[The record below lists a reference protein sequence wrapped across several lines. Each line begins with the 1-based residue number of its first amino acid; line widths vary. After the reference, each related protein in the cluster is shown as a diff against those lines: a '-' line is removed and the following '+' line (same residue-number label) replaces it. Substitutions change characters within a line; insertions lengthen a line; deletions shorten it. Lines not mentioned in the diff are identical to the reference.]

1 MAILYRK
8 YRPGNWEEVV
18 NQNHIKITL
27 TQEIAGNKTAHAY
40 LFSGPRG
47 VGKTTIARVLAK
59 SVNCEKLQ
67 SGKYEPCG
75 KCARCEEIL
84 AGRSLDIIEIDAASH
99 TGVDNVR
106 ENIIAA
112 ARVASSRAKYKVF
125 IIDEI
130 HMLSI
135 SAFNALLKTLEEPP
149 QNVIFILCTTE
160 VHKIPA
166 TIISRCERFDF
177 KRISVSDQVKKLSY
191 IIRKENIKISKEIL
205 ESVARHSEGH
215 MRDAESLLGQIIAI
229 GGKEISLEEADLVIP
244 RSDIKEA
251 INLLKLLQKKDAGAA
266 IELVNKVIDEGVD
279 LRRFVDDSIE
289 LIRKVMII
297 KINPS
302 LADKL
307 GLEMGESMEME
318 VNKIVAIL
326 ELKQILDFI
335 EALGEARNK
344 INTSFISQLP
354 IEIAIAKVCSS
365 VRAGSPASP
374 VPPPPLVS
382 NPAPLVNNS
391 TPPMASQARAA
402 NPTPTSISN
411 QSSNV
416 NIDSET
422 IIAKWHEVLAKVKQH
437 NHSLSF
443 ILRVCEPRDV
453 NAGRICLAFK
463 YKFHKERISENK
475 IKILVEGVLKDV
487 YGQNLFIDAI
497 VDENIKTNGNGASKT
512 QAAAPL
518 PPKPVSQPS
527 TPVPQQDG
535 QAGKQD
541 VSADSS
547 YAKAADDK
555 NNAIDN
561 LLKTFGG
568 KVVK

>member
-1 MAILYRK
+1 MATLYRK
-8 YRPGNWEEVV
+8 YRPNNWEEVV

-27 TQEIAGNKTAHAY
+27 TQEIASGKTAHAY

-59 SVNCEKLQ
+59 SVNCENREN
-67 SGKYEPCG
+67 GKYEPCC
-75 KCARCEEIL
+75 KCERCKEIL
-84 AGRSLDIIEIDAASH
+84 SGRSLDIIEIDAASH

-106 ENIIAA
+106 ENVIAS
-112 ARVASSRAKYKVF
+112 ARVAPSRAKYKVF

-135 SAFNALLKTLEEPP
+135 SAFNALLKILEEPP

-177 KRISVSDQVKKLSY
+177 KRISVSDQVKKLTY
-191 IIRKENIKISKEIL
+191 IIRKEKIKVSKEIL
-205 ESVARHSEGH
+205 ESISRHSEGH

-251 INLLKLLQKKDAGAA
+251 VNLLKLLQKKDAGAA
-266 IELVNKVIDEGVD
+266 IELINKVIDEGVD
-279 LRRFVDDSIE
+279 LKRFIDDSIE

-297 KINPS
+297 KINPG
-302 LADKL
+302 LTDKL
-307 GLEMGESMEME
+307 GLEMGESLEIE
-318 VNKIVAIL
+318 VNKIVALL
-326 ELKQILDFI
+326 ELKQVLDYI
-335 EALGEARNK
+335 EALMEARNK

-354 IEIAIAKVCSS
+354 IEIAIAKVCTGTTSTM
-365 VRAGSPASP
+365 ANLAP
-374 VPPPPLVS
+374 VPPLPR
-382 NPAPLVNNS
+382 VNNPIPS
-391 TPPMASQARAA
+391 NVKPDPVAPKVNNTNNA
-402 NPTPTSISN
+402 NSN
-411 QSSNV
+411 INSNV
-416 NIDSET
+416 NINIDQKT
-422 IIAKWHEVLAKVKQH
+422 ITDKWHEVLAKVKQH

-443 ILRVCEPRDV
+443 ILRVCEPRNV
-453 NAGRICLAFK
+453 NGNQVCLAFK
-463 YKFHKERISENK
+463 YKFHKERISEHK

-487 YGQNLFIDAI
+487 YGRDLLINAI
-497 VDENIKTNGNGASKT
+497 IDENIKANGNGNGTSQA

-518 PPKPVSQPS
+518 PPKPVDQSA
-527 TPVPQQDG
+527 TPADRPEVKQDG
-535 QAGKQD
+535 G
-541 VSADSS
+541 AD
-547 YAKAADDK
+547 
-555 NNAIDN
+555 NNAINN

>member
-1 MAILYRK
+1 MATLYRK
-8 YRPGNWEEVV
+8 YRPNNWEEVV

-27 TQEIAGNKTAHAY
+27 TQEIASGKTAHAY

-59 SVNCEKLQ
+59 SINCEKREKN
-67 SGKYEPCG
+67 KYEPCC
-75 KCARCEEIL
+75 KCERCVEIL
-84 AGRSLDIIEIDAASH
+84 ANRSLDIIEIDAASH

-112 ARVASSRAKYKVF
+112 ARVAPSRAKYKVF
-125 IIDEI
+125 IIDEV

-135 SAFNALLKTLEEPP
+135 SAFNALLKILEEPP
-149 QNVIFILCTTE
+149 ENVIFILCTTE

-191 IIRKENIKISKEIL
+191 IIRKENIKVSKEIL
-205 ESVARHSEGH
+205 ESIARHSEGH

-251 INLLKLLQKKDAGAA
+251 VNLLKLLQKKDAGAA

-279 LRRFVDDSIE
+279 LKRFIDDSIE

-302 LADKL
+302 LTDKL
-307 GLEMGESMEME
+307 GLEMGESLEME
-318 VNKIVAIL
+318 VNKIVAML
-326 ELKQILDFI
+326 ELKQVLNFI
-335 EALGEARNK
+335 EALLEARNK

-354 IEIAIAKVCSS
+354 IEIAIAKVCIGTTPAVS
-365 VRAGSPASP
+365 SPASAP
-374 VPPPPLVS
+374 SPPL
-382 NPAPLVNNS
+382 PRVNNPI
-391 TPPMASQARAA
+391 PPNVKPNSLIPK
-402 NPTPTSISN
+402 ND
-411 QSSNV
+411 NV
-416 NIDSET
+416 NNANSNTNSNASVDINIDQKT
-422 IIAKWHEVLAKVKQH
+422 IVSKWHEVLAKVKQH

-453 NAGRICLAFK
+453 NGNRVCLAFK
-463 YKFHKERISENK
+463 YKFHKERISEHK
-475 IKILVEGVLKDV
+475 IKILIQEVLKDV
-487 YGQNLFIDAI
+487 YGQNLLIDAI
-497 VDENIKTNGNGASKT
+497 VDENIKANGNGNGAS
-512 QAAAPL
+512 QA
-518 PPKPVSQPS
+518 PVSTQ
-527 TPVPQQDG
+527 T
-535 QAGKQD
+535 
-541 VSADSS
+541 SADPISKEVKS
-547 YAKAADDK
+547 GEKSND
-555 NNAIDN
+555 AINN

>member
-1 MAILYRK
+1 M
-8 YRPGNWEEVV
+8 

-27 TQEIAGNKTAHAY
+27 TQEISSGKTAHAY

-59 SVNCEKLQ
+59 SINCEKREKN
-67 SGKYEPCG
+67 KYEPCC
-75 KCARCEEIL
+75 KCERCVEIL

-112 ARVASSRAKYKVF
+112 ARVAASRAKYKVF

-135 SAFNALLKTLEEPP
+135 SAFNALLKILEEPP
-149 QNVIFILCTTE
+149 ENVIFILCTTE

-191 IIRKENIKISKEIL
+191 IIRKEDIKVSKEIL
-205 ESVARHSEGH
+205 ESIARHSEGH

-251 INLLKLLQKKDAGAA
+251 VNLLKLLQKKDAGAA

-279 LRRFVDDSIE
+279 LKRFIDDSIE

-297 KINPS
+297 KINPG
-302 LADKL
+302 LTDKL
-307 GLEMGESMEME
+307 GLEMGESLEIE
-318 VNKIVAIL
+318 VNKIVALL
-326 ELKQILDFI
+326 ELKQVLDFI
-335 EALGEARNK
+335 EAFLEARNK

-354 IEIAIAKVCSS
+354 IEIAIAKVCTGAVS
-365 VRAGSPASP
+365 ATASPAP
-374 VPPPPLVS
+374 VPPLPR
-382 NPAPLVNNS
+382 VNN
-391 TPPMASQARAA
+391 P
-402 NPTPTSISN
+402 ISPN
-411 QSSNV
+411 VKPNSFIPKNDNV
-416 NIDSET
+416 NNANSNINNNTNINIDQKT
-422 IIAKWHEVLAKVKQH
+422 IMDKWHEVLAKVKQH

-453 NAGRICLAFK
+453 NGNQVCLAFK
-463 YKFHKERISENK
+463 YKFHKERISEHK

-487 YGQNLFIDAI
+487 YGQNLLINAI
-497 VDENIKTNGNGASKT
+497 IDENIKADSNGNG
-512 QAAAPL
+512 
-518 PPKPVSQPS
+518 VSQAPAP
-527 TPVPQQDG
+527 TPIQT
-535 QAGKQD
+535 
-541 VSADSS
+541 SANPAPKE
-547 YAKAADDK
+547 AKSEEKPND
-555 NNAIDN
+555 AINN

-568 KVVK
+568 KIVK